1 MGECPGGCRRPP
13 VLGGIRN
20 GDWVVVMATFFL
32 FFLAVLLGAALA
44 VIVFFLVIEQIIEG
58 GFDE

>member
-1 MGECPGGCRRPP
+1 MEN
-13 VLGGIRN
+13 L
-20 GDWVVVMATFFL
+20 L

-44 VIVFFLVIEQIIEG
+44 VIVYFLVIEQIIEG

>member
-1 MGECPGGCRRPP
+1 
-13 VLGGIRN
+13 
-20 GDWVVVMATFFL
+20 MAHVL

-44 VIVFFLVIEQIIEG
+44 VIFYFVVIEQIIEG